1 MNLTRRSIQRQIFKI
16 RLGVKSLP
24 LVKYKISSCI
34 YCDYQFI
41 FPQSEAI
48 HFVTD
53 CPALF
58 NARQK
63 LLDYIKIEERALY
76 SHHKRSNRQTI
87 QRTNSIIKQISILIL
102 NPLLV
107 FICITYT
114 FLLLYHKLDV
124 YQGDVQ
130 VSCLPNLASNYR
142 YNKNT
147 TCLILLYRLL
157 RTN

>member
-1 MNLTRRSIQRQIFKI
+1 MLLNLTPRSIQRQIFKI

-24 LVKYKISSCI
+24 LVKYKISNCI

-63 LLDYIKIEERALY
+63 LLDYIKIEERALAPKELFTAIINAQIDRQYKKLIQLLNKFPY
-76 SHHKRSNRQTI
+76 S
-87 QRTNSIIKQISILIL
+87 
-102 NPLLV
+102 
-107 FICITYT
+107 F
-114 FLLLYHKLDV
+114 
-124 YQGDVQ
+124 
-130 VSCLPNLASNYR
+130 
-142 YNKNT
+142 
-147 TCLILLYRLL
+147 
-157 RTN
+157 